1 MSLAR
6 QIVLDGEGATK
17 MVEVRVTGAPGPAAA
32 AKVARTIAESP
43 LVKTAFHGEDPNWG
57 RILCSAGRAGV
68 VFDPYNV
75 DLFIGEVP
83 IVKHGQVV
91 SDDWESAAHRV
102 MQGREFSIQLDLKAG
117 DGEAS
122 FLTTDMSEEYV
133 TINADYRS

>member
-1 MSLAR
+1 M
-6 QIVLDGEGATK
+6 
-17 MVEVRVTGAPGPAAA
+17 RVGP
-32 AKVARTIAESP
+32 VWFLT
-43 LVKTAFHGEDPNWG
+43 
-57 RILCSAGRAGV
+57 
-68 VFDPYNV
+68 PYNV